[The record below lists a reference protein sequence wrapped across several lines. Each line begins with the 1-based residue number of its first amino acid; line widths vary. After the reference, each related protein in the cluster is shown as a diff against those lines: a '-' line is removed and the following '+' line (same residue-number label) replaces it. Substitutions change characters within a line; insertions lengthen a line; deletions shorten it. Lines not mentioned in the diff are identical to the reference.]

1 MIEGK
6 TSSGFEFSL
15 DEDALD
21 DYELLEMLC
30 KVDKG
35 EENMLID
42 AVKRLVG
49 DEQEHRLREHVRNEK
64 GRVSA
69 SKMTAEIGEILAAT
83 KSGKNS

>member
-30 KVDKG
+30 KIDKG
-35 EENMLID
+35 EDGILID
-42 AVKRLVG
+42 TVKRLVG

-69 SKMTAEIGEILAAT
+69 TRMTEEIGEILAAA